1 MPGSEP
7 CGALHVRTLLCW
19 HTAEHCVR
27 GGRLPCRTSLCQA
40 RPERPADVMLRAV
53 AAGRSR
59 LPSALAASSRGF
71 ALAPASTLLRRTP
84 AVAAPDRRPEQQQ
97 RELSS
102 KVALSKMGSLSVDP
116 LAANT
121 NVQGVEYVLTGF
133 DKLVNWARKSSMWP
147 MTFGLA

>member
-1 MPGSEP
+1 
-7 CGALHVRTLLCW
+7 
-19 HTAEHCVR
+19 
-27 GGRLPCRTSLCQA
+27 
-40 RPERPADVMLRAV
+40 MLRAV

-59 LPSALAASSRGF
+59 LPGALAASSRGF
-71 ALAPASTLLRRTP
+71 ALAPASALLRRTP
-84 AVAAPDRRPEQQQ
+84 VVSQPADARRPAEQQ

-102 KVALSKMGSLSVDP
+102 KVALSKMGSLAMDP

>member
-1 MPGSEP
+1 MGLSPP
-7 CGALHVRTLLCW
+7 DVVVALYDLQL
-19 HTAEHCVR
+19 
-27 GGRLPCRTSLCQA
+27 QA
-40 RPERPADVMLRAV
+40 DALV
-53 AAGRSR
+53 SR
-59 LPSALAASSRGF
+59 ELQHLT
-71 ALAPASTLLRRTP
+71 PASALLRRTP
-84 AVAAPDRRPEQQQ
+84 VVSQPADARRPAEQQ

-102 KVALSKMGSLSVDP
+102 KVALSKMGSLAVDP

>member
-1 MPGSEP
+1 
-7 CGALHVRTLLCW
+7 
-19 HTAEHCVR
+19 
-27 GGRLPCRTSLCQA
+27 
-40 RPERPADVMLRAV
+40 MLRA
-53 AAGRSR
+53 ASRSR
-59 LPSALAASSRGF
+59 LLPSALASTTSRGF
-71 ALAPASTLLRRTP
+71 AIAPASALLRRPP
-84 AVAAPDRRPEQQQ
+84 ALTDNRWKEER

-102 KVALSKMGSLSVDP
+102 KVALSKMGSLAVDP